1 MKSYLYIDIGP
12 DGGSAGGEVV
22 FAGSPKEM
30 VEKGDTIT
38 GRYLRKDL
46 ER

>member
-1 MKSYLYIDIGP
+1 M
-12 DGGSAGGEVV
+12 V
-22 FAGSPKEM
+22 FAGSPREM

-46 ER
+46 DIGK